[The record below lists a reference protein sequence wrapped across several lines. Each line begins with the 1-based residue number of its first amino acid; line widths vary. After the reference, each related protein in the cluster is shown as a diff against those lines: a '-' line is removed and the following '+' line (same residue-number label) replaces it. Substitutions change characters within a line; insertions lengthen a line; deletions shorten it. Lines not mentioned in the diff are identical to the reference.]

1 MQMTRLAPSKTATR
15 ERLQVMRLFVSGMNT
30 MAIARFMEIPEPDVE
45 RIIHTRMCRDMQREI
60 RSLKDLLEAIE

>member
-1 MQMTRLAPSKTATR
+1 MTRLAPSKTATR

>member
-1 MQMTRLAPSKTATR
+1 MTRLAPSKTATR

-60 RSLKDLLEAIE
+60 RSLKDQLEAIE